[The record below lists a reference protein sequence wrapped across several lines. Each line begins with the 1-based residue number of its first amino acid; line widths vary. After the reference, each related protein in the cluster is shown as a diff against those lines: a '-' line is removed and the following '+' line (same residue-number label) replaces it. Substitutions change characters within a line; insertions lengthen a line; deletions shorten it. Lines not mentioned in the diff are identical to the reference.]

1 MASGDDQQRPGP
13 DAVLHL
19 IKCCCKKEC
28 GTNRCQCRKAGLNC
42 TDLRTC
48 GDDDEPCVN
57 CPSDPS
63 YDRED
68 NNEDDEEDTS

>member
-1 MASGDDQQRPGP
+1 MASSDDQQRPAP

-19 IKCCCKKEC
+19 IKCRCTKGC

-42 TDLRTC
+42 TDLCAC

-57 CPSDPS
+57 CPSGPS
-63 YDRED
+63 PDQKDDE
-68 NNEDDEEDTS
+68 DEEDTS